1 MRKSVVF
8 SLLGLGV
15 VGGFWLGFGGSTTA
29 QQPPAQNGP
38 PPVPVTADV
47 ARKQDFPVFQL
58 GLGQVQA
65 FNTVTIH
72 VRVDG
77 ALDKVAFTEGQDVKQ
92 GDVLAQIDPRPF
104 QAALDQ
110 AAATKDKDAA
120 NLANA
125 QRDYDRYVTL
135 APQNFTSKQVLD
147 TQKAL
152 VAQLTAQVKAD
163 QAAIDNAKVQLGYT
177 TITAPISG
185 RTGIRLIDQGNIV
198 HATDTTGL
206 VVLTQLHPIS
216 VIFTL
221 SETLLPK
228 VSKAMAQG
236 GLKVEA
242 WSQDDSL
249 KLGDGK
255 VALIDNQIDPATGT
269 MKIKAT
275 FPNDDL
281 TLWPGQF
288 VNARL
293 LLETRQDGVT
303 IPVAAIQRGP
313 NGTFAWVVKPDK
325 SVEMRPIKIAYSTT
339 DTALVESGIA
349 AGDTVVTGG
358 QYRVVIGGKVEV
370 TMKGPKQT
378 ADSAGP
384 AQ

>member
-1 MRKSVVF
+1 MRKYVVLT
-8 SLLGLGV
+8 LLGLC
-15 VGGFWLGFGGSTTA
+15 LAGSAMA
-29 QQPPAQNGP
+29 QQPPAQSGP
-38 PPVPVTADV
+38 PPVPVTADL

-92 GDVLAQIDPRPF
+92 GDLLAQIDPRPF
-104 QAALDQ
+104 QASLDQ

-120 NLANA
+120 QLANA
-125 QRDYDRYVTL
+125 QHDLDRYVTL

-147 TQKAL
+147 TQRAL

-163 QAAIDNAKVQLGYT
+163 QAAVDNAKVQLGYT

-206 VVLTQLHPIS
+206 VVLTQLRPIS
-216 VIFTL
+216 LIFTL

-228 VSKAMAQG
+228 VSKALAAG
-236 GLKVEA
+236 GLEVEA

-249 KLGDGK
+249 KLGEGK
-255 VALIDNQIDPATGT
+255 VALIDNQIDPTTGT

-275 FPNDDL
+275 FPNEAL
-281 TLWPGQF
+281 SLWPGQF

-293 LLETRQDGVT
+293 LLETRQDGIT
-303 IPVAAIQRGP
+303 IPVSAIQRGP

-325 SVEMRPIKIAYSTT
+325 SVEMRPIKVAYSTS
-339 DTALVESGIA
+339 DTALIDTGLA

-358 QYRVVIGGKVEV
+358 QYRLVLGGTVEV
-370 TMKGPKQT
+370 TMTPPKQT
-378 ADSAGP
+378 AAGAGP

>member
-8 SLLGLGV
+8 TLLGLGV

-29 QQPPAQNGP
+29 QQPPAPNGQ
-38 PPVPVTADV
+38 PPVPVTADQ

-65 FNTVTIH
+65 YNTVTIH

-92 GDVLAQIDPRPF
+92 GDLLAQIDPRPF

-110 AAATKDKDAA
+110 AVATKDKDAA

-125 QRDYDRYVTL
+125 ERDFDRYVTL

-163 QAAIDNAKVQLGYT
+163 QAAVDNAKVQLGYT
-177 TITAPISG
+177 TISAPIGG

-198 HATDTTGL
+198 HATDTGGL
-206 VVLTQLHPIS
+206 VVLTQLRPIS
-216 VIFTL
+216 LIFTL
-221 SETLLPK
+221 SETLLPQ
-228 VSKAMAQG
+228 VSKALAKG
-236 GLKVEA
+236 PLKVEA
-242 WSQDDSL
+242 WSQDDSI
-249 KLGDGK
+249 KLGEGN
-255 VALIDNQIDPATGT
+255 VALIDNQIDPSTGT

-275 FPNDDL
+275 FPNDAL

-293 LLETRQDGVT
+293 LLDTRQGGIT
-303 IPVAAIQRGP
+303 IPVSAIQRGP
-313 NGTFAWVVKPDK
+313 NGTFAWVIKPDK
-325 SVEMRPIKIAYSTT
+325 SVEMRPIKVAYSTT
-339 DTALVESGIA
+339 DTALIDSGLA
-349 AGDTVVTGG
+349 DGDTVVTEG
-358 QYRVVIGGKVEV
+358 QYRLVIGGKVDV
-370 TMKGPKQT
+370 TMKSPKQT
-378 ADSAGP
+378 ADQAGP

>member
-1 MRKSVVF
+1 MRKKTVLA
-8 SLLGLGV
+8 LLGLS
-15 VGGFWLGFGGSTTA
+15 LAGSVMA
-29 QQPPAQNGP
+29 QQPPAQSGP
-38 PPVPVTADV
+38 PAVPVTADL

-92 GDVLAQIDPRPF
+92 GDLLAQIDPRPF
-104 QAALDQ
+104 QASLDQ

-120 NLANA
+120 QLANA
-125 QRDYDRYVTL
+125 QHDLDRYVTL

-147 TQKAL
+147 TQRAL

-206 VVLTQLHPIS
+206 VVLTQLRPIS

-228 VSKAMAQG
+228 VSKALAAG
-236 GLKVEA
+236 PLKVEA

-249 KLGDGK
+249 KLGEGQ
-255 VALIDNQIDPATGT
+255 VALIDNQIDPSTGT

-275 FPNDDL
+275 FPNEAL
-281 TLWPGQF
+281 SLWPGQF

-293 LLETRQDGVT
+293 LIETRQDGIT
-303 IPVAAIQRGP
+303 IPVSAIQRGP

-339 DTALVESGIA
+339 DTALIDSGLA

-358 QYRVVIGGKVEV
+358 QYRLVLGGKVDV
-370 TMKGPKQT
+370 TMTPPKQT
-378 ADSAGP
+378 ADGAGP